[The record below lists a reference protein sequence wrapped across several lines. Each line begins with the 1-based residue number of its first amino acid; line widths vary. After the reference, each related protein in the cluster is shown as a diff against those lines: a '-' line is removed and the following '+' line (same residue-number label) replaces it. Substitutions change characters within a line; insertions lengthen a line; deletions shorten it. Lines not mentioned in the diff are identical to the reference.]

1 MEKLRKWR
9 QSLPE
14 HQRTLAA
21 AGRLLG
27 ISEVQMYRYET
38 GQRRIPAER
47 VMKFETITG
56 VPRHVL
62 RPDVFPAAPRKARS
76 AVTSLA

>member
-1 MEKLRKWR
+1 MDTLREWR

-14 HQRTLAA
+14 NQQTLAA

-27 ISEVQMYRYET
+27 VSEVQMYRYET
-38 GQRRIPAER
+38 GQRRVPAER
-47 VMKFETITG
+47 VMKFEAITG

-62 RPDVFPAAPRKARS
+62 RPDVFPAARRARS